1 MALQTAF
8 PGHPI
13 EQWQKEVADGTTTE
27 SYRQWARMREAGQD
41 DQEADERVTCKDC
54 SAELPDSTRCTVS
67 DDGEHFPDM
76 DIVAPPAD
84 EPTRLIRLDLI
95 VRVPNDE
102 YDYTVDIGGRIER
115 FASRLLDDRLITSVR
130 TSGTS
135 GSGFAG
141 NVEDK

>member
-1 MALQTAF
+1 MAAQQEYDEVPRA
-8 PGHPI
+8 I
-13 EQWQKEVADGTTTE
+13 WQAAVAGGETVE
-27 SYRQWARMREAGQD
+27 SYRQWARQYVGLS
-41 DQEADERVTCKDC
+41 DQEADEKVTCKDC

-76 DIVAPPAD
+76 DIVDPPAD